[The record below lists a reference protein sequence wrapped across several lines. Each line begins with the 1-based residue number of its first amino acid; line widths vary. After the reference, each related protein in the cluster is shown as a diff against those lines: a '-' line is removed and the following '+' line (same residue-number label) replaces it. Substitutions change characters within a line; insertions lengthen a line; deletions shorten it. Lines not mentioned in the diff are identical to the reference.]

1 MASNQHG
8 QLSGSQIVCLGKE
21 ISIHAMEAF
30 AEGYLE
36 ISDAT
41 IKNLREQNK
50 NDMEAVNRQLI
61 KNWVNRN
68 SGPNQV
74 KVKKSR
80 DAVYCCDSEC
90 LGSLVV

>member
-8 QLSGSQIVCLGKE
+8 QLSGSQIVRLGKE
-21 ISIHAMEAF
+21 ITIHAMEAF
-30 AEGYLE
+30 AEGHLG

-50 NDMEAVNRQLI
+50 NNVEAVNRQLI
-61 KNWVNRN
+61 KCWANRN

-74 KVKKSR
+74 KVKSKQRCSR
-80 DAVYCCDSEC
+80 
-90 LGSLVV
+90 LQ